1 MKLCPRCG
9 LVKPLGEFSPNRAR
23 RDGVQSMCKPCRRIY
38 DHERYARIH
47 GREID
52 NQPLRSEPGRKAW
65 LRSLKDGTPCTDCGR
80 VYPPQVMQWDHK
92 PGFEKVG
99 DISAD
104 FWDRTREEVL
114 AEIAKCDLVC
124 TNCHAIR
131 TFKRSEWGQ
140 KWLKEEATV
149 YDATQLR
156 AAA

>member
-1 MKLCPRCG
+1 
-9 LVKPLGEFSPNRAR
+9 
-23 RDGVQSMCKPCRRIY
+23 MCKPCRRIY

-52 NQPLRSEPGRKAW
+52 YQPLRSEPSRKAW

-80 VYPPQVMQWDHK
+80 SYPPQVMQWDHK

-104 FWDRTREEVL
+104 FWDRTREDVL

-131 TFKRSEWGQ
+131 TFERSGWALRWLMDEW
-140 KWLKEEATV
+140 TP
-149 YDATQLR
+149 YDVGW
-156 AAA
+156 AA